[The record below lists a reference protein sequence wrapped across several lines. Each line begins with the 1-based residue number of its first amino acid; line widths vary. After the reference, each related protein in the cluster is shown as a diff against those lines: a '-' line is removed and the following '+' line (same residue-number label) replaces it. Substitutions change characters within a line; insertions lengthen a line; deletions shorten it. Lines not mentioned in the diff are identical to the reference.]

1 MTMKASGHTL
11 TAGELRSEVG
21 SDRFTPVYVE
31 DVYGNSCVVREVR
44 DEGTR
49 VVLVVDEL
57 HDEADVAIFELAA
70 KFLRKELTG
79 PQLRTELKEWI
90 DVE

>member
-1 MTMKASGHTL
+1 MKASGHTL
-11 TAGELRSEVG
+11 SAGELRSEVG
-21 SDRFTPVYVE
+21 SDRSTPVYVE
-31 DVYGNSCVVREVR
+31 DDNGTACEVREVR
-44 DEGTR
+44 DGGIR
-49 VVLVVDEL
+49 VVLVVDQL
-57 HDEADVAIFELAA
+57 RDEADTAIFELVA

>member
-1 MTMKASGHTL
+1 MKASGHTL

-31 DVYGNSCVVREVR
+31 DDNGNTCVLREVR
-44 DEGTR
+44 DEGIR
-49 VVLVVDEL
+49 VALVVDQL
-57 HDEADVAIFELAA
+57 RDEADTEIFELAA
-70 KFLRKELTG
+70 KFLRKEITAT
-79 PQLRTELKEWI
+79 QLRTELKEWI

>member
-1 MTMKASGHTL
+1 MKASGHTL
-11 TAGELRSEVG
+11 TAGELRAEVG

-31 DVYGNSCVVREVR
+31 DVHGNSCDVREVR
-44 DEGTR
+44 DGGTR

-57 HDEADVAIFELAA
+57 HDEADTAIFELAV
-70 KFLRKELTG
+70 KFLRKEITG